1 MNTEQCR
8 LRVAAFTIPRNK
20 VKAFWYEGCPGKF
33 QLKCWIYPDGMTL
46 GQPTDNVKARFV
58 RVE

>member
-33 QLKCWIYPDGMTL
+33 KFDGWRMPDDWQF
-46 GQPTDNVKARFV
+46 GQNEQIKARFV